1 MNIDDR
7 MRALR
12 LVEASGDFEIG
23 DWRNPNGGF
32 NGDGWNDPFHAGVA
46 TQMRFDTRPNNWNND
61 WAHTGWEIRDVRE
74 APPESQLLRV
84 HVEHGL
90 AGWPR
95 LLRAASDTL
104 PPLDPRGAVVGTI
117 PPLGP
122 RGPVVG
128 TMAGLGP
135 VLVAADSDA
144 VWGFDLAGAH
154 ALHRGAI
161 RTTSLAYHPRLAPG
175 DPSGTFAAVDR
186 DRVWLWDAV
195 LQSDS
200 LAPRAGYPVAVV
212 EGCTGRPLPLGPA
225 TPPATGLRASGPAV
239 VPGGAAA
246 RAGWGVR
253 SMSVGASGSSR
264 WSGQW
269 GRMASK
275 ASRSWRTIASCSAH
289 SHSPARRSQSSMGSM
304 HRTRCS

>member
-1 MNIDDR
+1 
-7 MRALR
+7 
-12 LVEASGDFEIG
+12 
-23 DWRNPNGGF
+23 
-32 NGDGWNDPFHAGVA
+32 
-46 TQMRFDTRPNNWNND
+46 
-61 WAHTGWEIRDVRE
+61 
-74 APPESQLLRV
+74 

-117 PPLGP
+117 
-122 RGPVVG
+122 
-128 TMAGLGP
+128 AGLGP

-161 RTTSLAYHPRLAPG
+161 RTASLAYHPRLAPG
-175 DPSGTFAAVDR
+175 DPSGTSAAVDR

-212 EGCTGRPLPLGPA
+212 EGCTGGLVLLDAA
-225 TPPATGLRASGPAV
+225 TAGQPGALVETRGGAWVRVDASG
-239 VPGGAAA
+239 
-246 RAGWGVR
+246 
-253 SMSVGASGSSR
+253 VGS
-264 WSGQW
+264 
-269 GRMASK
+269 
-275 ASRSWRTIASCSAH
+275 TF
-289 SHSPARRSQSSMGSM
+289 
-304 HRTRCS
+304 